1 MNLLLQDNAKYVVH
15 LQNVFLPERAVEVWA
30 VAQAQPLVAH
40 SRWFAEVVGRVI
52 AEKAKTLTP
61 EAAAAAQERGQ
72 ALDFWATAQKVAQE
86 LPGNDL
92 MA

>member
-1 MNLLLQDNAKYVVH
+1 MPVLFTLAGVALFLAKYG
-15 LQNVFLPERAVEVWA
+15 NAARAVEVWA

-52 AEKAKTLTP
+52 AERAKTLTP